1 MNVLYEEEGAFKVG
15 SVMADNVSSLQ
26 VEAPHGKRSK
36 IKAAAVLLRF
46 GDASLADFME
56 RAQRVADELDPD
68 FLWEVCSGAEELGFE
83 DLARDYFGHAP
94 APAEAAG
101 VLMRLHHS
109 PMHFYKRGRGRYRPA
124 PPDALKAA
132 LASAERKRAQAALQA
147 AYVEQ
152 LTRFRLPPEFAPR
165 LPRLLY
171 QPDRNSVEW
180 KALEEA
186 CAAAR
191 LSPAHLLERCGAL
204 PSSHDYHFNRFLLE
218 YFPEG
223 TAFGDYGSLAAPE
236 GLPEGGV
243 TAFSIDD
250 AATTEIDDAFSVAI
264 LPNGN
269 FRVGIHIAAPALGIV
284 PGSPLDQAAARRLST
299 VYMPGNKITMLP
311 EQAVH
316 LFTLGEERVC
326 PALSMYLEFTP
337 GEFAVVAGENRVER
351 VRIAAN
357 LRHDTLEEHFNE
369 YTLEAD
375 SLNHPF
381 GPELR
386 VLWELANRLEQRR
399 GKSGEGL
406 PPVDYNF
413 RVENDRV
420 RITERRRGSPIDKVV
435 SELMILVNSEWGRQL
450 AEAGVTAIYRSQGNG
465 KVKMSTVPAPHQGL
479 GVAQYA
485 WASSPLRRY
494 VDLVNQR
501 QVIALVRGEEPPYG
515 ARSDALFA
523 AMRDFELAYDA
534 YNEFQRH
541 MERYWSLRWLLQEEK
556 HAIAGVVLRENLV
569 KLEGVPLA
577 HRVPSLPEL
586 VQPGERVEVAIGD
599 VDLLDLSF
607 SARYLRRLEPPPV

>member
-15 SVMADNVSSLQ
+15 SVMADNVTSLQ

-46 GDASLADFME
+46 GDTGLADFLE
-56 RAQRVADELDPD
+56 RAQRVADGLDPG
-68 FLWEVCSGAEELGFE
+68 FLWEVSSGADEFGFE

-101 VLMRLHHS
+101 VLMRLHQS
-109 PMHFYKRGRGRYRPA
+109 PMHFYKRGKGRYRPA

-147 AYVEQ
+147 GYVGQ
-152 LTRFRLPPEFAPR
+152 LTQFRLPPEFAPL
-165 LPRLLY
+165 LPQLLY
-171 QPDRNSVEW
+171 RPDKNSIEW
-180 KALEEA
+180 KSLEEA
-186 CAAAR
+186 CGLTR
-191 LSPAHLLERCGAL
+191 LSPAHLMERCGAL

-223 TAFGDYGSLAAPE
+223 TGFGDFGPLEAPE
-236 GLPEGGV
+236 GLPESGV
-243 TAFSIDD
+243 AAFSIDD
-250 AATTEIDDAFSVAI
+250 AATTEIDDAFSVTV

-269 FRVGIHIAAPALGIV
+269 LRVGVHIAAPALGMA
-284 PGSPLDQAAARRLST
+284 PGSPLDLIAARRLST

-311 EQAVH
+311 DEAVH

-337 GEFAVVAGENRVER
+337 GAFEVAASESRVER

-375 SLNHPF
+375 RLDHPF
-381 GPELR
+381 GAELR
-386 VLWELANRLEQRR
+386 ILWDLANRLEERR
-399 GKSGEGL
+399 GKGGEGL
-406 PPVDYNF
+406 PPVDYSF

-420 RITERRRGSPIDKVV
+420 TISERRRGSPIDKVV

-450 AEAGVTAIYRSQGNG
+450 AQAGIAAIYRSQGNG

-501 QVIALVRGEEPPYG
+501 QLIAMVRGEAPPCG
-515 ARSDALFA
+515 AQSDALYT
-523 AMRDFELAYDA
+523 AMRDFELAYEA

-541 MERYWSLRWLLQEEK
+541 MERYWSLRWLLQEQKEGFS
-556 HAIAGVVLRENLV
+556 GVVLRENLV
-569 KLEGVPLA
+569 KLEGVPLV

-586 VQPGERVEVAIGD
+586 VRAGERVEVAVAD
-599 VDLLDLSF
+599 VDLLDLTF
-607 SARYLRRLEPPPV
+607 SARYLRRLEPPAV

>member
-15 SVMADNVSSLQ
+15 SIMTDNATSLQ

-46 GDASLADFME
+46 SDASLGDFME
-56 RAQRVADELDPD
+56 RAQRVADELDAG

-83 DLARDYFGHAP
+83 DLARDYFGHP
-94 APAEAAG
+94 PTPPEAAG
-101 VLMRLHHS
+101 VLLRLHHS

-132 LASAERKRAQAALQA
+132 LGSAERKRAQAALQA

-152 LTRFRLPPEFAPR
+152 LAQFRLPPEFAPL
-165 LPRLLY
+165 LPLLLY
-171 QPDRNSVEW
+171 RPDRNSVEW
-180 KALEEA
+180 KSLEEA
-186 CAAAR
+186 CTVTR
-191 LSPAHLLERCGAL
+191 LSPAHLMQRCGGL

-218 YFPEG
+218 YFPQG
-223 TAFGDYGSLAAPE
+223 TGFGEHAAPTAPE
-236 GLPEGGV
+236 GLEESAV
-243 TAFSIDD
+243 AAFSIDD
-250 AATTEIDDAFSVAI
+250 AATTEIDDAFSVAV
-264 LPNGN
+264 LPGGN
-269 FRVGIHIAAPALGIV
+269 LRVGIHIAAPALGIF
-284 PGSPLDQAAARRLST
+284 PGSPLDRVAARRLST

-311 EQAVH
+311 EEAVH

-326 PALSMYLEFTP
+326 PSLSMYVEFTP
-337 GEFAVVAGENRVER
+337 GEFTVVASESRVER

-357 LRHDTLEEHFNE
+357 LRHETLEEHFNE
-369 YTLEAD
+369 YTLEGD
-375 SLNHPF
+375 SLDHPF
-381 GPELR
+381 GAELR
-386 VLWELANRLEQRR
+386 VLWDLANRLEQRR

-420 RITERRRGSPIDKVV
+420 TISERRRGSPIDKVV

-450 AEAGVTAIYRSQGNG
+450 SEKGVTAIYRSQGNG
-465 KVKMSTVPAPHQGL
+465 KVKMSTVAAPHQGL

-494 VDLVNQR
+494 VDLINQR
-501 QVIALVRGEEPPYG
+501 QIIAMVRGEEPPYG
-515 ARSDALFA
+515 PRSDALFA

-534 YNEFQRH
+534 YNEFQRQ
-541 MERYWSLRWLLQEEK
+541 MERYWSLRWLLQEDKQTIE
-556 HAIAGVVLRENLV
+556 GVVLRENLV
-569 KLEGVPLA
+569 KLEGLPLV

-586 VQPGERVEVAIGD
+586 TRAGERVVVAIAD
-599 VDLLDLSF
+599 VDLLELGF
-607 SARYLRRLEPPPV
+607 SARYLRRLEPQAL